1 VFAVVRK
8 LLWIVLCL
16 IAPCLIAP
24 CLIAVDA
31 RAGDPSV
38 LWKITNDK
46 CVPHMRQSND
56 PAPCSLV
63 DLNAGYVI
71 LKDLIGATQFL
82 LIPTERISGIDSPE
96 IVAPNA
102 PNYWD
107 FAWRARTWTEAP
119 PGRALPRDMLS
130 LAINSPDARS
140 QDQLHIHIDCVRP
153 DVRDALAAHRGAIAA
168 AWTEFP
174 VIMAEQRWRA
184 FRVDGDNLS
193 AVNPFRLLANDDAA
207 GADMAKP
214 GLAKPDVAKP
224 GLAKPD
230 VAKPDVAK
238 PDVAKSDVAKSDVAK
253 HGLAVVGMTWG
264 DGAAGFVVLDAKVDP
279 ASGGRGSAEDLQD
292 HDCALAH

>member
-8 LLWIVLCL
+8 LLWI
-16 IAPCLIAP
+16 IPCLVV
-24 CLIAVDA
+24 VDA
-31 RAGDPSV
+31 RAADPSV

-56 PAPCSLV
+56 PAPCSVV

-96 IVAPNA
+96 ILAPNA

-107 FAWRARTWTEAP
+107 FAWRARSWTERLA
-119 PGRALPRDMLS
+119 GRALPRDVLS

-153 DVRDALAAHRGAIAA
+153 DVRDALAAHRDAIAA
-168 AWTEFP
+168 AWTAFP
-174 VIMAEQRWRA
+174 VVMAEQRWRA
-184 FRVDGDNLS
+184 IRVDGDNLG
-193 AVNPFRLLANDDAA
+193 AVNPFRLLANDGAA
-207 GADMAKP
+207 GAEMAKPDMAKP
-214 GLAKPDVAKP
+214 DMAKPDM
-224 GLAKPD
+224 
-230 VAKPDVAK
+230 
-238 PDVAKSDVAKSDVAK
+238 AK
-253 HGLAVVGMTWG
+253 HGLAVVGMTWT
-264 DGAAGFVVLDAKVDP
+264 DGTAGFVALDTKVDP